1 MKNTATLLLA
11 LFLTFSFGQ
20 ELPKQKTENHKQIE
34 GTNIFMIPPVL
45 FQSSTNFKGF
55 QNPDD
60 QTTMIIA
67 MEIPGPYLE
76 VTKGFN
82 TEMLKT
88 KGMVLKN
95 KNEIKVGEYTGLLV
109 EINQLVN
116 EMEFTKHILVYGN
129 EKATTIINGVFLK
142 DSLESGKKIKESILT
157 TFVDTKLVTNPR
169 ENLNYL
175 NYSIN
180 ENIGNL
186 KFHSVMGNAMIF
198 NRDLKTPT
206 ESVDKA
212 TLFIDKSFAK
222 IKIENKKEFCISRLK
237 SYPDNFVL
245 NQNKKINEITIDNL
259 KGFEL
264 YAKNNVPNE
273 DAYQVI
279 LFDDNGGY
287 FLFLGTYLKGN
298 VAAEN
303 DIKNCIKSFKRKI

>member
-1 MKNTATLLLA
+1 MKKAATLLFA
-11 LFLTFSFGQ
+11 LFLTIAFGQ
-20 ELPKQKTENHKQIE
+20 DLPKQKTENHQQIE
-34 GTNIFMIPPVL
+34 GTNIFMVPPVSYQL
-45 FQSSTNFKGF
+45 STNFKGF

-60 QTTMIIA
+60 QTTMIMA

-95 KNEIKVGEYTGLLV
+95 KSEIKVGEYTGLLV

-157 TFVDTKLVTNPR
+157 TFVDARLVTKPR
-169 ENLNYL
+169 ESL

-206 ESVDKA
+206 ESIDKA
-212 TLFIDKSFAK
+212 TLFVDRSFAK

-245 NQNKKINEITIDNL
+245 NQNKKISEITIDNL

-264 YAKNNVPNE
+264 YAKNNAPDE

-298 VAAEN
+298 VTAEN
-303 DIKNCIKSFKRKI
+303 DIKNCIKSFKSKI